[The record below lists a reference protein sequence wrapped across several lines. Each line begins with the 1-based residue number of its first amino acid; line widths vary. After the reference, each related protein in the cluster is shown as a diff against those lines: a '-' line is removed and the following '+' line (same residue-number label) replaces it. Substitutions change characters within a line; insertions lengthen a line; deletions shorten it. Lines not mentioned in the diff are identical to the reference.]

1 MDGPLSSGLG
11 MPCRTLRWAL
21 TDLALLALVLPACGD
36 GGLGRELKAN
46 LALHVEV
53 DDGLSVD
60 VLGAT
65 VVDAVGPSDGRP
77 GRVRLRASALDFR
90 VLVTDLG
97 CDARSLEIEIDNVAA
112 AAGAE
117 WQAFRG
123 AITPAERAER
133 ECCGALF
140 GRARADDH
148 PDWTPLGERVSFVAS
163 GCPSAVTEEGLSDRR
178 RCFTLRTR
186 PSTQSVGIDG
196 SPSGGIDGSPSG
208 GIDGS
213 PSGPTQSD
221 IFPSDEA
228 ACVQLSTLS
237 AGAVSSAPLIVEHHF
252 SFRPIA
258 RPDADGVPAL
268 KIAVFGNHAG
278 HTENRRRLVEA
289 VSAVAL
295 DEGLALAVV
304 TGDLGKDGSPSQLK
318 AAVSDLDALP
328 IPYFVTVGD
337 RDITGA
343 SAETLI
349 PLLGPLRGVIDVS
362 DSEAEVAFRL
372 ILLDTAEGTMSS
384 RAFGDLESW
393 LSKVGAPVTRL
404 VAMHVPPFDPNGY
417 RGMGFSSR
425 REALRLMGALHRGAV
440 GTAFSG
446 HLATYAEQ
454 TLATTRFFHSGGGGA
469 PMESDDGFPFHF
481 LVVSVNARGR
491 VFVQR
496 RDL

>member
-21 TDLALLALVLPACGD
+21 TDLALTGLALLALALPACGD

-97 CDARSLEIEIDNVAA
+97 CDARSLEIEIDNVAT

-163 GCPSAVTEEGLSDRR
+163 GCPSAVTDEGLSDRR

-196 SPSGGIDGSPSG
+196 SPSG
-208 GIDGS
+208 
-213 PSGPTQSD
+213 PTQSD
-221 IFPSDEA
+221 PFPSDEA

-278 HTENRRRLVEA
+278 HTETRRRLVEA

-295 DEGLALAVV
+295 DEGLTLAVV
-304 TGDLGKDGSPSQLK
+304 TGDLGKDGRPAQLK

-343 SAETLI
+343 SAGTLI

-384 RAFGDLESW
+384 RAYGDLESW

-425 REALRLMGALHRGAV
+425 REALRLMGTLHRGAV

-469 PMESDDGFPFHF
+469 PMESDGGFPFHF
-481 LVVSVNARGR
+481 LVVSVNSRGR
-491 VFVQR
+491 VSVER